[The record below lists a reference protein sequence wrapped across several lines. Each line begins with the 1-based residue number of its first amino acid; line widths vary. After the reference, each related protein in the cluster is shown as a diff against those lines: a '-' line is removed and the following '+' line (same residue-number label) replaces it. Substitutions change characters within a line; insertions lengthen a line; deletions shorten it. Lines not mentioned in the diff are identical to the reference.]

1 MVKHTHPMGWRNRAF
16 GSTCLADA
24 VVPSAGESRLV
35 LSAILLLWIVSVS
48 IVSAQH
54 VVWRDEVRT
63 LSVATFGSF
72 QTMLANTKYE
82 GHPLLWY
89 LIVRAAWL
97 VYSGPIVLKI
107 VSVAIGFGAVS
118 LFLLRGPFPLWFRC
132 LVIFGL
138 PFCEY
143 SVVARDYGISMLLM
157 FLFAE
162 LSTQDRP
169 KPLLAGLM
177 LFLLANTNAHSVMLA
192 ILLLGIWC
200 VQLFSTRDGH
210 VKHKSAAAGALLA
223 AAGIVLSV
231 ATLARTGGSNQVAPR
246 PALSGAVHALPAAL
260 LNPGASFTELT
271 AMNRVAPRT
280 SGIFG
285 WSSGTAKAFA
295 AIVSTVIILLGIGG
309 LARRPL
315 LAAAALAAVW
325 SLVAF
330 FDFIYPGGYRHEGL
344 FVAFILTLYWI
355 ARRPFSARSPVFPI
369 TLVPLLIPLV
379 PYAVAKD
386 VSQFLQPASS
396 NRDLGRLLKSRPDL
410 SSAILVAVP
419 DYMLESIPYYIHN
432 KFYFLCP
439 IPQAPFI
446 SFKPAAKCQ
455 LNLNDVLTRVRGLHA
470 STGVPVV
477 LLMAPE
483 LKDTGGE
490 ADAYFYHFTW
500 NTASIA
506 ALHERAELLSSF
518 RNASSDE
525 NYEAYLFN

>member
-1 MVKHTHPMGWRNRAF
+1 MVKRTQPMGWRNRAF
-16 GSTCLADA
+16 RSSYFADA
-24 VVPSAGESRLV
+24 VVPSVGESRLL
-35 LSAILLLWIVSVS
+35 LSAVLLFWIVSVS
-48 IVSAQH
+48 IASAQH

-72 QTMLANTKYE
+72 QTMLANTRYE

-89 LIVRAAWL
+89 LIVRAAWF

-107 VSVAIGFGAVS
+107 VSVAIGFAAAS
-118 LFLLRGPFPLWFRC
+118 LFLLRAPFPLWFRC

-162 LSTQDRP
+162 LSTHDRP

-192 ILLLGIWC
+192 ILLLGIWSA
-200 VQLFSTRDGH
+200 QLISTRDGH
-210 VKHKSAAAGALLA
+210 VKYNSAAGTLLA
-223 AAGIVLSV
+223 VAGILLSV
-231 ATLARTGGSNQVAPR
+231 ATLARTGGTNQVAPR
-246 PALSGAVHALPAAL
+246 PAFSSAVRALPAAL

-271 AMNRVAPRT
+271 AMNRVAPRA
-280 SGIFG
+280 SQLFG
-285 WSSGTAKAFA
+285 WSSGTTEAFA
-295 AIVSTVIILLGIGG
+295 AIVSTVIILLGIAG

-355 ARRPFSARSPVFPI
+355 ARRPLSARSPVYPI
-369 TLVPLLIPLV
+369 TLVPLLILLV

-386 VSQFLQPASS
+386 ISQFSQPASS

-432 KFYFLCP
+432 QLYFLCP
-439 IPQAPFI
+439 IPQTGFI
-446 SFKPAAKCQ
+446 SFKPGAKCQ
-455 LNLNDVLTRVRGLHA
+455 LNLKDVLTRVGGLHA
-470 STGVPVV
+470 STGLPVV

-500 NTASIA
+500 NAASIA

-525 NYEAYLFN
+525 NYEAYLVN